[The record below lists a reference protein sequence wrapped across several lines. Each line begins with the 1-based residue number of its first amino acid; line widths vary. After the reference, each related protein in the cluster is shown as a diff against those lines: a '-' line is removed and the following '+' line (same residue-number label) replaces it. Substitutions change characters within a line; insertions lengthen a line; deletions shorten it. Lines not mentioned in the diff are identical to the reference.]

1 VVLVEGN
8 RDRSHHSGMLT
19 SEDHRQLAERCIRLA
34 KRKFKDV
41 AAVTRYRHLF
51 CAAFSLDFTLQLP
64 ESHTRTICMCS
75 DRASL
80 NSTSSMI
87 DGSRRASESRAAYS
101 RCLSGYRKERACRA
115 RTRTR
120 TSLFGTLPSSR
131 WCRPTHFNGAV
142 TIMVFQMSSGLTCR
156 AHEEGLRYGHSA
168 S

>member
-1 VVLVEGN
+1 
-8 RDRSHHSGMLT
+8 MLT

-41 AAVTRYRHLF
+41 AAVTRYRHWF

-64 ESHTRTICMCS
+64 ESYTRTIYMCS

-87 DGSRRASESRAAYS
+87 DGARRASESR
-101 RCLSGYRKERACRA
+101 G
-115 RTRTR
+115 
-120 TSLFGTLPSSR
+120 LFQVFPSR

-142 TIMVFQMSSGLTCR
+142 TIIVFEMSSGLTCR
-156 AHEEGLRYGHSA
+156 AHEEGLRYGNSA
-168 S
+168 NQREIGI